1 MGVEEGWSSP
11 ALHAQLVRDSSRT
24 RPAMSSQLPR
34 RRRWGGITAHL
45 RIPIR
50 PRTAINDPLSN
61 CVVDVVPDEPSC
73 LHAWRSPSRR
83 LMKRTGSAKASSGD
97 SLGSGLAEGGDY
109 RHVVSQTACSFL
121 HYCDRLARKAPEDRK
136 WKAVMVLR
144 GARLDRRGAQVGSWG
159 SLGSRGSL
167 YFVFTREKER
177 SGQVL

>member
-1 MGVEEGWSSP
+1 MGGEEGWSSP

-109 RHVVSQTACSFL
+109 RHVVSQTDCSFL
-121 HYCDRLARKAPEDRK
+121 HYCDRLAR
-136 WKAVMVLR
+136 
-144 GARLDRRGAQVGSWG
+144 GAGFWPCTVDSAS
-159 SLGSRGSL
+159 
-167 YFVFTREKER
+167 
-177 SGQVL
+177 

>member
-97 SLGSGLAEGGDY
+97 SNQTTRRTTGSISALSGIGFIGSAPGPDRFDEVQGRCPAVGRDLLHGPRGPDDPVRHALGG
-109 RHVVSQTACSFL
+109 
-121 HYCDRLARKAPEDRK
+121 
-136 WKAVMVLR
+136 
-144 GARLDRRGAQVGSWG
+144 
-159 SLGSRGSL
+159 RGSHRRR
-167 YFVFTREKER
+167 TTAP
-177 SGQVL
+177 